1 MRIVAGIVVA
11 ATATTIID
19 SGSVASAL
27 LAVRVEPMIPP
38 SITMTIEADAE
49 MSWQKTRMSRLRT
62 CIHCPDRDHGGAFSH
77 IGGSVDT
84 LEISAAISIPM
95 SEIVMSAIRSQGAG
109 GQNVNK
115 VATAIHLRFD
125 TQDSSALP
133 DLVKRRLLS
142 LSDHRITNDGIVI
155 IKSQAHR
162 SQDRNRQAAL
172 SRLAE
177 LIRSALREPQRRI
190 PTRPSRKAKQKR
202 LDDKTRR
209 SVVKKSRGKIVDD

>member
-1 MRIVAGIVVA
+1 M
-11 ATATTIID
+11 
-19 SGSVASAL
+19 
-27 LAVRVEPMIPP
+27 
-38 SITMTIEADAE
+38 
-49 MSWQKTRMSRLRT
+49 
-62 CIHCPDRDHGGAFSH
+62 
-77 IGGSVDT
+77 DT

-95 SEIVMSAIRSQGAG
+95 SEIVMSAVRSQGAG

-133 DLVKRRLLS
+133 DRVKHRLLS
-142 LSDHRITNDGIVI
+142 LSDHRITDDGIVI

-177 LIRSALREPQRRI
+177 LIRSALREPKRRI

-202 LDDKTRR
+202 LDDKNRR
-209 SVVKKSRGKIVDD
+209 SVIKKSRGKIDDD